1 MTLALIELG
10 FALDEKQLKFD
21 LFKKM
26 IRKDL
31 EVTALHNKAVSVF
44 GEFDLYSKMG
54 DELSSFDMMI
64 SFLTGIPAKE
74 LDNILLGEASINCVE
89 DYLGKIIEKKM
100 AFSKLDF
107 EIYSERYANYISEV
121 VEAYLKNELAERFVQ
136 LKQKHL
142 LGGSIQ

>member
-1 MTLALIELG
+1 MTLALVEESFGLV
-10 FALDEKQLKFD
+10 DEQLKID

-44 GEFDLYSKMG
+44 GEFDLFSKMG
-54 DELSSFDMMI
+54 DELSAFDMMI
-64 SFLTGIPAKE
+64 SFLTGIPTKE
-74 LDNILLGEASINCVE
+74 LDNVLLGEASVNCVE

-100 AFSKLDF
+100 VFTTADF
-107 EIYSERYANYISEV
+107 EIYAERYANYILKV
-121 VEAYLKNELAERFVQ
+121 VEAYLKNELVERFIH

-142 LGGSIQ
+142 LGGVIQ

>member
-1 MTLALIELG
+1 MTLALIEGSFGLV
-10 FALDEKQLKFD
+10 EEQLKFG
-21 LFKKM
+21 LFKTM

-31 EVTALHNKAVSVF
+31 EVTALHNKAVTVF
-44 GEFDLYSKMG
+44 GEFDLFSKMG

-64 SFLTGIPAKE
+64 SFLTGISIKE

-100 AFSKLDF
+100 VFTTVDF
-107 EIYSERYANYISEV
+107 EIYAERYTKYIWEV
-121 VEAYLKNELAERFVQ
+121 VEVYLKNELVESFIP

-142 LGGSIQ
+142 LGGVIQ

>member
-1 MTLALIELG
+1 MTLALVEGSFGLV
-10 FALDEKQLKFD
+10 EEQLKFD
-21 LFKKM
+21 LFKTM

-64 SFLTGIPAKE
+64 SFLTGISIKE
-74 LDNILLGEASINCVE
+74 LDNVLLGEASINCVE

-100 AFSKLDF
+100 VFTTADF
-107 EIYSERYANYISEV
+107 EIYAERYTKYLWEV
-121 VEAYLKNELAERFVQ
+121 VEVYLKNELVESFIP

-142 LGGSIQ
+142 LGGVIQ